1 MAEREQWG
9 SRIGLILAMA
19 GNAVGLGNF
28 LRFPVQAA
36 QNGGGAFLIPYFAAL
51 ILISI
56 PLMWIEWAIGR
67 NGGKYNHGS
76 LPGMFDVLWKN
87 PLAKYLGVIG
97 LFGSTIILIYYTYL
111 VSWTLGFS
119 FFSLFKTY
127 FGLITFEG
135 MSSFLGS
142 FQGTRTGYFSNPWT
156 CYAFLIITFVINFW
170 IMKRGLSKGIELLAK
185 IALPALFVF
194 ALILVIRVATIGTPD
209 PVNNPDWSV
218 AKGFAFLW
226 NPNFSMLG
234 DAKIWLAAAG
244 QVFFTLSVGM
254 GTLHAYASYVKP
266 KDDIVL
272 SGLATAGLNELAEV
286 VLGAV
291 IAIPVA
297 VAFFG
302 LDVTKEIAAGGSFN
316 LAFVSMPI
324 IFQKIPFG
332 EIFGFFWFFLLFFAG
347 ITSTVAMAQPLISFL
362 KERFKLSHNKA
373 TAYIGIFAFICLHF
387 VFFFFQYG
395 VLDEMDY
402 WAGTFVLVVIALV
415 EVVIF
420 GWMFGMEKGWKEINM
435 GADIKIP
442 TIFKYIIK
450 YVTPFF
456 LLVILISWTVQDAI
470 PILLMDNIS
479 PENIPYRWGAR
490 ALMIFIFVALCFM
503 VFLAW
508 KKNDAKS

>member
-1 MAEREQWG
+1 
-9 SRIGLILAMA
+9 
-19 GNAVGLGNF
+19 
-28 LRFPVQAA
+28 
-36 QNGGGAFLIPYFAAL
+36 
-51 ILISI
+51 
-56 PLMWIEWAIGR
+56 
-67 NGGKYNHGS
+67 
-76 LPGMFDVLWKN
+76 
-87 PLAKYLGVIG
+87 
-97 LFGSTIILIYYTYL
+97 
-111 VSWTLGFS
+111 
-119 FFSLFKTY
+119 
-127 FGLITFEG
+127 
-135 MSSFLGS
+135 
-142 FQGTRTGYFSNPWT
+142 
-156 CYAFLIITFVINFW
+156 
-170 IMKRGLSKGIELLAK
+170 MKRGLSKGIELLAK

-387 VFFFFQYG
+387 VFFFFHYG

-479 PENIPYRWGAR
+479 PEKYYHIGGAPE
-490 ALMIFIFVALCFM
+490 L
-503 VFLAW
+503 
-508 KKNDAKS
+508 